1 MLAYDCFLSHDW
13 GKDEDGRDNHARV
26 AKICAGLKAAG
37 LRPWFDEERMQ
48 GECKGPAAPCTL
60 SDSVTHTL
68 TRSRVARFC
77 HRVGMFMPPS
87 SALSTLEIK
96 SWQRIQICQ
105 AQVIPQTVVCRRR
118 RGADGGAATFFG
130 SLDPSAW
137 SWRQTTVCGPW
148 DKRSSLSSCC
158 GFGITTSKSAL
169 VMNPSPFASIRSAR
183 AVAVFIVSMPSSSMS
198 MLATSATLSLKTD
211 GRVVNAWHSASRP
224 KHTVTRSIEGR
235 IASCQRGRGGR
246 AAAASW
252 PQLVLRIW
260 KCFTKA
266 TKCDTLVPLVIA
278 PRARIHTETNNRR
291 GYE

>member
-1 MLAYDCFLSHDW
+1 MVA
-13 GKDEDGRDNHARV
+13 GKDG
-26 AKICAGLKAAG
+26 AKL
-37 LRPWFDEERMQ
+37 LLEEDEEL
-48 GECKGPAAPCTL
+48 EEL
-60 SDSVTHTL
+60 EELEEVEE
-68 TRSRVARFC
+68 
-77 HRVGMFMPPS
+77 PPPPP
-87 SALSTLEIK
+87 LVLEELEEPPPPP
-96 SWQRIQICQ
+96 
-105 AQVIPQTVVCRRR
+105 PQRRR
-118 RGADGGAATFFG
+118 WRRRFFG

-148 DKRSSLSSCC
+148 DKRSSFSSCC
-158 GFGITTSKSAL
+158 GFGITASNSAL

-246 AAAASW
+246 AAAATCEL
-252 PQLVLRIW
+252 PQLSAPNLEMFYETR
-260 KCFTKA
+260 KLPSA
-266 TKCDTLVPLVIA
+266 TLVPLVIA
-278 PRARIHTETNNRR
+278 PRARIHTNNRR

>member
-118 RGADGGAATFFG
+118 RGADGGAA
-130 SLDPSAW
+130 SS
-137 SWRQTTVCGPW
+137 GPW
-148 DKRSSLSSCC
+148 IPLLGAGGKPRFVAHGTNDP
-158 GFGITTSKSAL
+158 
-169 VMNPSPFASIRSAR
+169 PSPL
-183 AVAVFIVSMPSSSMS
+183 AVA
-198 MLATSATLSLKTD
+198 LAS
-211 GRVVNAWHSASRP
+211 P
-224 KHTVTRSIEGR
+224 PPI
-235 IASCQRGRGGR
+235 
-246 AAAASW
+246 
-252 PQLVLRIW
+252 
-260 KCFTKA
+260 
-266 TKCDTLVPLVIA
+266 
-278 PRARIHTETNNRR
+278 RR
-291 GYE
+291 W